1 MPEQGE
7 ALNVPS
13 GMHSAPLC
21 CLAAGRRGPSPCHL
35 HPTASVTLP
44 GAGGGGRESE
54 MWQGE
59 SGKRKERRKPDV
71 GESIRRGGRGAP
83 AADPAAA
90 PSWSLLPPPSLR
102 GHLPSPQGQPDPP
115 KCSLKPSCT
124 APHKELSSPES
135 CVPLSAC
142 PCPCPCLVLKQGDEE
157 GSPRGGFRYP
167 SNPALLDSGASH

>member
-1 MPEQGE
+1 MQSCSPWHRELLAPLLALLLALEVSPWQVPEQGE

-71 GESIRRGGRGAP
+71 GESIRRGGKGGTGCRPRCSTQLEPAATSQPWRAP
-83 AADPAAA
+83 AFPT
-90 PSWSLLPPPSLR
+90 
-102 GHLPSPQGQPDPP
+102 G
-115 KCSLKPSCT
+115 T
-124 APHKELSSPES
+124 A
-135 CVPLSAC
+135 
-142 PCPCPCLVLKQGDEE
+142 
-157 GSPRGGFRYP
+157 
-167 SNPALLDSGASH
+167 